1 MHQFDLHR
9 TIRRIMLCISRM
21 TACMAWVY
29 RYVMT
34 SLAYDDTVSNVLAQ
48 SALQQQVDIKL
59 T

>member
-1 MHQFDLHR
+1 
-9 TIRRIMLCISRM
+9 
-21 TACMAWVY
+21 MAWVY